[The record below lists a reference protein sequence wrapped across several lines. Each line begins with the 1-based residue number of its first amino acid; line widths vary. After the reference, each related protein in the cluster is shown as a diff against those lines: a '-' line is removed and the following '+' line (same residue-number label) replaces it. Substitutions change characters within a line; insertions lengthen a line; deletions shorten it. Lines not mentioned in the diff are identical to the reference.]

1 MIRTFKTLK
10 IKSFVNTSN
19 RFSTSAAAATVNSS
33 SSGSTPA
40 MFCFQC
46 EQTQDNKG
54 CTTVGVCGKDS
65 KTSALQDLQ
74 LHFNIG
80 IGQWAHAITQKG
92 GKVSEETKELLL
104 DSTFATLT
112 NVNFDSS
119 RFYSYM
125 NKANSVRNSLK
136 AQAQSLGIDPKS
148 LVGPAQFEYMD
159 NNDFL
164 LLEAKAHSVLSRKA
178 LMKDDNSLV
187 VREMAMYGIK
197 GTSAYFNH
205 AERLRKMNPSAY
217 SEQERDGVYAKLF
230 KSLDAIAPDHPALG
244 DMLQTALGVGE
255 LNLKVMELLD
265 TAHTSTF
272 GHPVPTTVTS
282 HPTEGKCIL
291 VSGHDIVDLQ
301 ALLKQTE
308 GTGVNV
314 YTHGEMLP
322 AHAYPEL
329 KKYPHLKGHYGNAW
343 QRQKIDFARFP
354 GSILLTSNCL
364 VEPMPSYRD
373 RIFTTNSVGSSQVR
387 HLGEF
392 DFGPLIESARQC
404 QGFKAS
410 DTSKKTS
417 TNDEFLIGFG
427 HNTVLSVADKVVDA
441 IKKGEL
447 KNIFVIGGCDG
458 AEGERN
464 YFTQLG
470 EQLPQDAIAL
480 TLGCG
485 KFRINGRNM
494 GTLPNGIPRLLDFG
508 QCNDAYGAVKVALAL
523 ANVFQTDVNSLPLH
537 FAISWFEQKAVA
549 VLLTLLHLGVKNIY
563 LGPHL
568 PAFLTPAVLDVLVS
582 KFQLHPCNTSD
593 VSADLKAMIA
603 RTSS

>member
-1 MIRTFKTLK
+1 M
-10 IKSFVNTSN
+10 
-19 RFSTSAAAATVNSS
+19 
-33 SSGSTPA
+33 
-40 MFCFQC
+40 
-46 EQTQDNKG
+46 
-54 CTTVGVCGKDS
+54 
-65 KTSALQDLQ
+65 
-74 LHFNIG
+74 
-80 IGQWAHAITQKG
+80 
-92 GKVSEETKELLL
+92 
-104 DSTFATLT
+104 
-112 NVNFDSS
+112 
-119 RFYSYM
+119 
-125 NKANSVRNSLK
+125 
-136 AQAQSLGIDPKS
+136 
-148 LVGPAQFEYMD
+148 
-159 NNDFL
+159 
-164 LLEAKAHSVLSRKA
+164 EAKSHSVLTRKA
-178 LMKDDNSLV
+178 LMNDDNALV

-197 GTSAYFNH
+197 GTSAYYNH
-205 AERLRKMNPSAY
+205 AERLRKNNPSAY
-217 SEQERDGVYAKLF
+217 TAEERDGVYAKLF
-230 KSLDAIAPDHPALG
+230 HSLAALAPDRPALG

-265 TAHTSTF
+265 RSHTSTF

-291 VSGHDIVDLQ
+291 VSGHDIVDLYK
-301 ALLKQTE
+301 LLKDTE
-308 GTGVNV
+308 GSGINI

-329 KKYPHLKGHYGNAW
+329 KKFKHLKGHFGNAW
-343 QRQKIDFARFP
+343 QKQKIDFARFP

-373 RIFTTNSVGSSQVR
+373 RIFSTNSVGSSNVR

-392 DFGPLIESARQC
+392 EFGPLIEAARNAP
-404 QGFKAS
+404 GFKAS
-410 DTSKKTS
+410 DSAKKTS

-441 IKKGEL
+441 VKQGQL

-485 KFRINGRNM
+485 KFRINGRDM

-508 QCNDAYGAVKVALAL
+508 QCNDAFGAVKVALAL
-523 ANVFQTDVNSLPLH
+523 ADVFKTDVNGLPLH
-537 FAISWFEQKAVA
+537 FAVSWFEQKAVA

-568 PAFLTPAVLDVLVS
+568 PAFLTPAVLDVLVQ
-582 KFQLHPCNTSD
+582 KFQLKPTSN
-593 VSADLKAMIA
+593 AAQDLQAMLA
-603 RTSS
+603 RTSSA